1 LTNCINR
8 GLAVVRSAQ
17 EDIQQQIQDV
27 ARVEATLHFNPVT
40 VTQCQAQFAALGIE
54 FQARDDPIHRH
65 MARVMASFAPGLFAG
80 PDLADL
86 PQDNLDLE
94 RWFRQPKSHERRIHG
109 HKHAGVRIVQEGATL
124 LPVLDAHLDRNVP
137 FTAAELLPYRL
148 AAPPL
153 GQQQAILRRKVM
165 RKARST
171 KKRAVLLADL
181 ERRYCEGV

>member
-1 LTNCINR
+1 MANCIDR
-8 GLAVVRSAQ
+8 GLTVVRSAQ
-17 EDIQQQIQDV
+17 EDIQQQTQDV
-27 ARVEATLHFNPVT
+27 ARVEATLHFSPVT
-40 VTQCQAQFAALGIE
+40 VTQCQAQFAALCAE
-54 FQARDDPIHRH
+54 FQDRDDSIRRH
-65 MARVMASFAPGLFAG
+65 LARVMASFAPGLFAG
-80 PDLADL
+80 KDLADL

-124 LPVLDAHLDRNVP
+124 LPVLDAHLNRKAP

-165 RKARST
+165 RKARSS
-171 KKRAVLLADL
+171 KKRAKLLADL
-181 ERRYCEGV
+181 ERRYCEAL